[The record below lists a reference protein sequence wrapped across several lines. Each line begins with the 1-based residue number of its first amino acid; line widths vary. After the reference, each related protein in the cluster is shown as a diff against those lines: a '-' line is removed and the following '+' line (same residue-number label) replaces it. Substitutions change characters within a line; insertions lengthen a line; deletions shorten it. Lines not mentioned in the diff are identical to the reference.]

1 MIKEEYKNLRD
12 DEFVPLTCVKDEY
25 LGKFMINKLGQVKNL
40 MKKTNK
46 GGLILKVTPRPN
58 DYPVVTL
65 GLEKG
70 DKLAVRIHLL
80 LAKTFLE
87 NDDPENKVEVDHIDR
102 DISNYKLDNLRWV
115 TKSENKMNRV
125 FSESAYTS
133 FRFYVGFLDEKHE
146 NYSGKKPVKE
156 DSEDGEKI
164 KKAKG
169 VYDGS
174 FWKLFRVSDED
185 LFEKFIFPT
194 DFKEIPNS
202 NDALCSSQGLILL
215 YRMRKVPYL
224 TRGYINY
231 AGYRS
236 VNIKKKL
243 IRVHRLVYSLF
254 GSEELKDT
262 DLIDHIDTDR
272 GNNRIGNL
280 KKVESNKENLNNPLT
295 IEKRCKKVIKLDL
308 EGNFLEKFNSC
319 QEAIL
324 SLGGKI
330 NNSRISAH
338 CKDGK
343 PYAGFRWKYEE

>member
-1 MIKEEYKNLRD
+1 MER
-12 DEFVPLTCVKDEY
+12 
-25 LGKFMINKLGQVKNL
+25 KL
-40 MKKTNK
+40 
-46 GGLILKVTPRPN
+46 
-58 DYPVVTL
+58 
-65 GLEKG
+65 
-70 DKLAVRIHLL
+70 
-80 LAKTFLE
+80 
-87 NDDPENKVEVDHIDR
+87 
-102 DISNYKLDNLRWV
+102 
-115 TKSENKMNRV
+115 
-125 FSESAYTS
+125 
-133 FRFYVGFLDEKHE
+133 
-146 NYSGKKPVKE
+146 
-156 DSEDGEKI
+156 

-280 KKVESNKENLNNPLT
+280 KKVES
-295 IEKRCKKVIKLDL
+295 
-308 EGNFLEKFNSC
+308 
-319 QEAIL
+319 
-324 SLGGKI
+324 
-330 NNSRISAH
+330 
-338 CKDGK
+338 
-343 PYAGFRWKYEE
+343 